1 LRTIVILAI
10 AIVCCAG
17 ITAAVMIAGGE
28 YQKVLFDEYIED
40 IENPPKPRLDTNP
53 NLPKIDILP

>member
-1 LRTIVILAI
+1 MRTIVILAI
-10 AIVCCAG
+10 AIVCFVG
-17 ITAAVMIAGGE
+17 IAAAVLIAGGE

-40 IENPPKPRLDTNP
+40 IENPSKPRLDTNP